1 MNAVRAPAIVA
12 LLALLIGAVVF
23 AVDPGAP
30 LLADGPV
37 PAVAERSASD
47 GSADVWFCEGPT
59 PGAPGVDD
67 RVVALTNP
75 TEAPVEGLITV
86 VDEAGR
92 RVGRT
97 YQVGAGERFEFRPDP
112 FVPDGRFAAVTVEVP
127 EGGLLVDQRIV
138 GDGSAGRDVEACA
151 TVTSAT

>member
-47 GSADVWFCEGPT
+47 GSADVWFCQGPT
-59 PGAPGVDD
+59 PRAPGVDD

-75 TEAPVEGLITV
+75 TEVPVEGLITV

-92 RVGRT
+92 RVGRPC
-97 YQVGAGERFEFRPDP
+97 QLSISRAR
-112 FVPDGRFAAVTVEVP
+112 A
-127 EGGLLVDQRIV
+127 
-138 GDGSAGRDVEACA
+138 
-151 TVTSAT
+151 